1 MRRKALLLAAVLVA
15 FVGTASAA
23 PTGRSPGLGARSG
36 KVAARE
42 ATTKTGGKARKS
54 INDKGTTKQC
64 SSNGGKRKC
73 KRVAVFQGHN
83 ASKST
88 LRAEPLQKPTGDIWL
103 HAENLGEETKV
114 NIYKQDGSYD
124 DAALAKLDDLFRCRQ
139 TGEVRAVR
147 PELYE
152 QLSRISDHFGG
163 KKIELVSGFRFAE
176 RSSSR
181 HFHASAMDIRIKDV
195 SIRDMYN
202 YAESLDG
209 GNMGIGIYPT
219 SQFIHVDFR
228 APGEPSYRWTDW
240 SGHSSGKKSTKST
253 KSQKSNTNRT
263 QPARKPVS

>member
-1 MRRKALLLAAVLVA
+1 MRSKALLLAAALVVLTGSVA
-15 FVGTASAA
+15 GAA
-23 PTGRSPGLGARSG
+23 PKSKT

-42 ATTKTGGKARKS
+42 ATYQSARKAQKA
-54 INDKGTTKQC
+54 KGTTKQC
-64 SSNGGKRKC
+64 SSKDGKRKC

-83 ASKST
+83 ANKST

-103 HAENLGEETKV
+103 HAENLGEEAQV
-114 NIYKQDGSYD
+114 NIYKKDGTYD

-195 SIRDMYN
+195 SIRDMYS

-219 SQFIHVDFR
+219 SGFIHVDYR

-240 SGHSSGKKSTKST
+240 SGHSGKKSAKKAKS
-253 KSQKSNTNRT
+253 KTNRT
-263 QPARKPVS
+263 APARKPVS

>member
-1 MRRKALLLAAVLVA
+1 MK
-15 FVGTASAA
+15 
-23 PTGRSPGLGARSG
+23 
-36 KVAARE
+36 
-42 ATTKTGGKARKS
+42 
-54 INDKGTTKQC
+54 DKGTTKQC
-64 SSNGGKRKC
+64 STDGGKRKC

-83 ASKST
+83 ANKST
-88 LRAEPLQKPTGDIWL
+88 LRAEPLAKPTGDIWL
-103 HAENLGEETKV
+103 HAENLGEEAQV
-114 NIYKQDGSYD
+114 NIYKKDGSFD

-152 QLSRISDHFGG
+152 QLSRIADHFGG

-195 SIRDMYN
+195 SIRDMYA

-219 SQFIHVDFR
+219 SGFIHVDFR

-240 SGHSSGKKSTKST
+240 SGHSGGGKKSTKS
-253 KSQKSNTNRT
+253 KSKTTRT

>member
-1 MRRKALLLAAVLVA
+1 MRSKALLLAAALLVT
-15 FVGTASAA
+15 FGFGTGSVASAA
-23 PTGRSPGLGARSG
+23 PKKSAS
-36 KVAARE
+36 KVAAR
-42 ATTKTGGKARKS
+42 KG

-64 SSNGGKRKC
+64 SSSGGKRKC

-88 LRAEPLQKPTGDIWL
+88 LRTEALGKPTGDIWL
-103 HAENLGEETKV
+103 HAENLGEEAQV
-114 NIYKQDGSYD
+114 NIYKKDGSFD
-124 DAALAKLDDLFRCRQ
+124 DASLAKLDDLFRCRQ

-195 SIRDMYN
+195 SIRDMYA

-219 SQFIHVDFR
+219 SGFIHVDFR

-240 SGHSSGKKSTKST
+240 SGHSSGKKSKSS
-253 KSQKSNTNRT
+253 KSKTNRT

>member
-1 MRRKALLLAAVLVA
+1 MRSKALLLAAALV
-15 FVGTASAA
+15 VVTGSVASAA
-23 PTGRSPGLGARSG
+23 PKKSSS

-42 ATTKTGGKARKS
+42 STYASARKAMK
-54 INDKGTTKQC
+54 DKGTTKQC
-64 SSNGGKRKC
+64 SSSGGKRKC

-103 HAENLGEETKV
+103 HAENLGEEAQV
-114 NIYKQDGSYD
+114 NIYKKDGSFD

-195 SIRDMYN
+195 SIRDMYA

-219 SQFIHVDFR
+219 SGFIHVDFR

-240 SGHSSGKKSTKST
+240 SGHSSGKKAKKS
-253 KSQKSNTNRT
+253 KSKTNRT